1 VRGSGRTASGRWGR
15 RIAAALGVLVGVGLL
30 LGPPANAQPS
40 ESEPYALLVELDHPI
55 DNVTARFVS
64 RTLGSDEAENAEVVI
79 IRLDTPGGLVDAMR
93 DMVGDIF
100 SAPRPVAVF
109 VAPEGA
115 RAASAGTFVTAAAGV
130 AAMAPATNIGA
141 AAVVGGGGEDLP
153 ETLAE
158 KATQDAVALM
168 RSIAE
173 RRDRNAEA
181 LEETVL
187 EARAFSAEE
196 ARDEN
201 IIDLVADDVPDLLR
215 QLDGM
220 SIPVGDDEMTEVTVD
235 TDGLAVRSVELSLVE
250 QFLSFLAD
258 PNIAFL
264 LVSLGSLA
272 IVVELFNFGTII
284 PGVLGVVMLVLGFT
298 GVGQLPFSWGGVALI
313 ILAMVFFIAEA
324 QAPGLGVFGALGAVT
339 LVLGGL
345 FLVGF
350 FGTPEVPGSPQVRV
364 SPWLLAGTGIAVGA
378 AVVWLAWEFQKARRG
393 PGGYISPVA
402 REAMIGQV
410 ATVSRRLDPKGEVHF
425 ADEFWEAT
433 LPPGQ
438 QADEGT
444 PVWIVDVDGYQ
455 VTVVPVEEGVETSI
469 AGTARQDSPAATALP
484 PTPSGKGNEGEEDGD
499 NQLRQGL

>member
-1 VRGSGRTASGRWGR
+1 MRGSGRAASWRWGR
-15 RIAAALGVLVGVGLL
+15 RIGAALVVLVGVGLF
-30 LGPPANAQPS
+30 LGAGPTHAQGS
-40 ESEPYALLVELDHPI
+40 EGEPYALLVELDRPI
-55 DNVTARFVS
+55 DNVTARFLS
-64 RTLGSDEAENAEVVI
+64 RTLGSEEAENAEVVI

-115 RAASAGTFVTAAAGV
+115 RAASAGTFITAAAGV

-153 ETLAE
+153 DTVAE
-158 KATQDAVALM
+158 KATQDTVALL

-187 EARAFSAEE
+187 EARAFSAQE
-196 ARDEN
+196 ALDAD
-201 IIDLVADDVPDLLR
+201 IVDLVADDVPDLLR

-220 SIPVGDDEMTEVTVD
+220 PMPVGDDDATEVTVD
-235 TDGLAVRSVELSLVE
+235 TAGLPVRSVELNLVE

-264 LVSLGSLA
+264 LVSIGSLA
-272 IVVELFNFGTII
+272 IVVELFNFGTVI

-324 QAPGLGVFGALGAVT
+324 QVPGLGVFGALGAVT
-339 LVLGGL
+339 LILGGL

-350 FGTPEVPGSPQVRV
+350 FGAPEVPGSPQVRV
-364 SPWLLAGTGIAVGA
+364 SRWLLGGTGIAVGA
-378 AVVWLAWEFQKARRG
+378 TVVWLAWEFQKARRG
-393 PGGYISPVA
+393 PGYVSAVA
-402 REAMIGQV
+402 RQAMIGQV
-410 ATVSRRLDPKGEVHF
+410 ATVTRRLDPTGEVHF
-425 ADEFWEAT
+425 AGEFWEAT
-433 LPPGQ
+433 LPSGQ
-438 QADEGT
+438 HADEGT
-444 PVWIVDVDGYQ
+444 PVWIIDVHGHQ
-455 VTVVPVEEGVETSI
+455 ATVVPVEDGAEASITGV
-469 AGTARQDSPAATALP
+469 AWRDGP
-484 PTPSGKGNEGEEDGD
+484 PTTTSPGPPDQCNEGGEDGD
-499 NQLRQGL
+499 HQLRQGL